1 MGAADEWDLHRRTC
15 ASCRTPA
22 LPGDPPPLCPRGWR
36 LAEAVAREVQD
47 RADREAPVLPWLR
60 QRERRE
66 AVARVGLAALALAAA
81 AAAGAWW
88 W

>member
-1 MGAADEWDLHRRTC
+1 MGAADELDLHNRTC
-15 ASCRTPA
+15 AICRTFA

-66 AVARVGLAALALAAA
+66 AVARVVLAVLALAAA

>member
-1 MGAADEWDLHRRTC
+1 MGVDAEWHLHKRWCATC
-15 ASCRTPA
+15 GRLA

-66 AVARVGLAALALAAA
+66 AVARVVLAVLALAAA